1 MKAKLIVEGKEF
13 PIEILDPELQE
24 LLEPTKTK
32 ETGYERL
39 SKGHLYGLVGS
50 DGKVISQLDDNDPLH
65 DARYKTGN
73 YYSSEEVAKNN
84 ARADQL
90 MRQLRR
96 FAVEHRKEKLN
107 WSDYDQHKYT
117 IEFDCSDG
125 TFSVDYWVSVRE
137 FGNLFF
143 DSQETAQLAI
153 DTFRDELIWYFTEYK
168 DSL

>member
-13 PIEILDPELQE
+13 SIEILDPELQE
-24 LLEPTKTK
+24 LIKPKQ
-32 ETGYERL
+32 TGYEKTTEYWTDVSGSGCG
-39 SKGHLYGLVGS
+39 SKSVAIGASFEQALY
-50 DGKVISQLDDNDPLH
+50 
-65 DARYKTGN
+65 DAAN
-73 YYSSEEVAKNN
+73 YYSDKTVCANN
-84 ARADQL
+84 ARADRL

-117 IEFDCSDG
+117 INFDCSDG
-125 TFSVDYWVSVRE
+125 TFNVDYWVSVRE
-137 FGNLFF
+137 FGGLFF

-153 DTFRDELIWYFTEYK
+153 NTFHDELMWYFTEYK

>member
-13 PIEILDPELQE
+13 EIEILDPELQKIVKPKHTGYE
-24 LLEPTKTK
+24 KTK
-32 ETGYERL
+32 EYWTDISGTGGG
-39 SKGHLYGLVGS
+39 SKATDFGHYLGQTLY
-50 DGKVISQLDDNDPLH
+50 
-65 DARYKTGN
+65 DAAN
-73 YYSSEEVAKNN
+73 YYSDRDICDNN
-84 ARADQL
+84 IRADKL

-117 IEFDCSDG
+117 IEFDVSDG
-125 TFSVDYWVSVRE
+125 TFSVDYWTSVRE
-137 FGNLFF
+137 FGTLFF